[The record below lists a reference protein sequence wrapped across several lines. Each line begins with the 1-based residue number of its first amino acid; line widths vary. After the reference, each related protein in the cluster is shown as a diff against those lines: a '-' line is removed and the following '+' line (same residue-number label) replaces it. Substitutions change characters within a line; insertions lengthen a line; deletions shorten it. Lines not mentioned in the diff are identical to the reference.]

1 MRRRTKNTS
10 KKKKKKHIGNPQTH
24 EPRIPVVA
32 NHGVVLLFALT
43 EHKAL
48 MGQRLGKSNG
58 SILGKFDGS
67 VVSEGREGKK
77 IKGRG

>member
-10 KKKKKKHIGNPQTH
+10 KKKKKKKKIGKPQTH

-43 EHKAL
+43 EHKAS

-77 IKGRG
+77 IKG

>member
-1 MRRRTKNTS
+1 
-10 KKKKKKHIGNPQTH
+10 
-24 EPRIPVVA
+24 
-32 NHGVVLLFALT
+32 
-43 EHKAL
+43 

-77 IKGRG
+77 NKRERVSFYERFGLAGGREEKQKGRG